1 MLRSF
6 ACALLALVFMAGG
19 LLAEEVK
26 GKLKSVD
33 AAKNTITVTVGDKDT
48 TYPLAADAKI
58 VNAQG
63 KEIKNGLSAKPFQ
76 NVNGKQQVTLTTA
89 TKDGKEVVTEL
100 KMGGGKKKENN

>member
-6 ACALLALVFMAGG
+6 ACALLALVFVVGG

-26 GKLKSVD
+26 GKLKAVD

-48 TYPLAADAKI
+48 TYTLAADAKI

-63 KEIKNGLSAKPFQ
+63 KDIKNGLNAKQFQ
-76 NVNGKQQVTLTTA
+76 NVKGNQNVTLTT
-89 TKDGKEVVTEL
+89 TKKDGKDVVTEL
-100 KMGGGKKKENN
+100 KMGGGKKQDSK